1 LVSRDLSRHC
11 FELLGV
17 LRNQQVAYVASATFP
32 NGWLN
37 FELSVLRRLKFSSI
51 AFPFTGEPNLGVQ
64 LKRWNVRVAAN
75 DSMIWAHTKAT
86 ALIENDSER
95 LTDADLE
102 AIVDDAYVPRERLDN
117 PSLRNWFNETDAWWF
132 DNVRFNAERLD
143 NQYKRAIALTLGM
156 MVGDYVISF
165 TPENSHLREPL
176 SLSRVFRQFAEALPF
191 NYDSSLSS
199 KATNQDTRAF
209 VAERRHTD
217 LFFLRLPTPM
227 QPQTTPQQA
236 LAWREEWL
244 QGGDDFWSDFEKNRA
259 GKLGSRVQSKQ
270 QYLGL
275 VEDLLHTAAHLPGW
289 AIAHTENGF
298 ISTDELV
305 ETISRVRKIDAV
317 YSKDFSDL
325 LGVRAA
331 IVTAHG

>member
-1 LVSRDLSRHC
+1 
-11 FELLGV
+11 
-17 LRNQQVAYVASATFP
+17 
-32 NGWLN
+32 
-37 FELSVLRRLKFSSI
+37 
-51 AFPFTGEPNLGVQ
+51 
-64 LKRWNVRVAAN
+64 
-75 DSMIWAHTKAT
+75 MIWAHTKAT

-95 LTDADLE
+95 LTEDDLE
-102 AIVDDAYVPRERLDN
+102 AIVDDAYVPRERLNN

-143 NQYKRAIALTLGM
+143 NQYKRALALTLGM

-165 TPENSHLREPL
+165 NPENNHLREPL
-176 SLSRVFRQFAEALPF
+176 SLSLVFRQFAAAIPY
-191 NYDSSLSS
+191 NYENSLRS
-199 KATNQDTRAF
+199 KATNQETRAF

-217 LFFLRLPTPM
+217 LLFLRLPTPM
-227 QPQTTPQQA
+227 QPQPTPQQA
-236 LAWREEWL
+236 MAWREEWL
-244 QGGDDFWSDFEKNRA
+244 QGGGDFWSEFEKNRA

-331 IVTAHG
+331 IVTAQG

>member
-1 LVSRDLSRHC
+1 LA
-11 FELLGV
+11 
-17 LRNQQVAYVASATFP
+17 NVASATFP

-51 AFPFTGEPNLGVQ
+51 ALPFTGEPNVGMQ

-75 DSMIWAHTKAT
+75 DPMIWAHTKAT

-95 LTDADLE
+95 PTEEDIE
-102 AIVDDAYVPRERLDN
+102 AIVGDAYVPRERLDN
-117 PSLRNWFNETDAWWF
+117 PSLLNWFNETDAWWF

-143 NQYKRAIALTLGM
+143 NRYKRALALTLGM
-156 MVGDYVISF
+156 MVGDYVLSF
-165 TPENSHLREPL
+165 TAESRHLREPF
-176 SLSRVFRQFAEALPF
+176 SLSRVYRHFAETMPF
-191 NYDSSLSS
+191 HYDQSQRS
-199 KATNQDTRAF
+199 KATNEDARAF
-209 VAERRHTD
+209 LAERRHTD
-217 LFFLRLPTPM
+217 LLFLRLPVPV
-227 QPQTTPQQA
+227 QSQLA
-236 LAWREEWL
+236 RHDAFAWREEWL
-244 QGGDDFWSDFEKNRA
+244 QGGDDFWGEFEKARA

-305 ETISRVRKIDAV
+305 ETISRVRKIDGV

>member
-1 LVSRDLSRHC
+1 
-11 FELLGV
+11 
-17 LRNQQVAYVASATFP
+17 
-32 NGWLN
+32 
-37 FELSVLRRLKFSSI
+37 
-51 AFPFTGEPNLGVQ
+51 
-64 LKRWNVRVAAN
+64 
-75 DSMIWAHTKAT
+75 
-86 ALIENDSER
+86 
-95 LTDADLE
+95 
-102 AIVDDAYVPRERLDN
+102 
-117 PSLRNWFNETDAWWF
+117 
-132 DNVRFNAERLD
+132 
-143 NQYKRAIALTLGM
+143 M

-191 NYDSSLSS
+191 NYDSSLRS

>member
-1 LVSRDLSRHC
+1 
-11 FELLGV
+11 
-17 LRNQQVAYVASATFP
+17 
-32 NGWLN
+32 
-37 FELSVLRRLKFSSI
+37 LKFTSI
-51 AFPFTGEPNLGVQ
+51 ALPFTGEPNLCAQ
-64 LKRWNVRVAAN
+64 LKRWQVRVAAN
-75 DSMIWAHTKAT
+75 DPMIWAHTKAL

-95 LTDADLE
+95 LSEDELE

-117 PSLRNWFNETDAWWF
+117 PSLLNWFNETDAWWF

-143 NQYKRAIALTLGM
+143 SDYKRAVALTLGM
-156 MVGDYVISF
+156 MVGDYVLSF
-165 TPENSHLREPL
+165 GADSRHLREPL
-176 SLSRVFRQFAEALPF
+176 SLSRVFRQFAETIPF
-191 NYDSSLSS
+191 PYDNSLRS
-199 KATNQDTRAF
+199 KATNQDVRAF

-217 LFFLRLPTPM
+217 LLFLRLPVPV
-227 QPQTTPQQA
+227 QPQTAQDNPY
-236 LAWREEWL
+236 AWREEWL
-244 QGGDDFWSDFEKNRA
+244 QGGDDFWDDFEKTRS

-275 VEDLLHTAAHLPGW
+275 VEHLLHTASHLPAW

-305 ETISRVRKIDAV
+305 DTVGRVRKVDAV

-331 IVTAHG
+331 IVTAAG

>member
-1 LVSRDLSRHC
+1 M
-11 FELLGV
+11 
-17 LRNQQVAYVASATFP
+17 AYVASATFP

-51 AFPFTGEPNLGVQ
+51 ALPFTGEPNLGVQ

-75 DSMIWAHTKAT
+75 DPMTWAHTKAT

-95 LTDADLE
+95 LTADDLE
-102 AIVDDAYVPRERLDN
+102 AIVDDAYVPHERLDN

-132 DNVRFNAERLD
+132 DNVRFNVERLD
-143 NQYKRAIALTLGM
+143 NQYKRALALTLGM
-156 MVGDYVISF
+156 LVGDYANSF
-165 TPENSHLREPL
+165 TPENSNLREPL

-191 NYDSSLSS
+191 NYDNSMRS

-217 LFFLRLPTPM
+217 LLFLRLPVPVPP
-227 QPQTTPQQA
+227 QPAPQYP

-244 QGGDDFWSDFEKNRA
+244 QSGDDFWSEFEKSRA
-259 GKLGSRVQSKQ
+259 GKLGARVQSKQ

-298 ISTDELV
+298 ISTEELV

-331 IVTAHG
+331 IVTAQG

>member
-1 LVSRDLSRHC
+1 MV
-11 FELLGV
+11 
-17 LRNQQVAYVASATFP
+17 YVASATFP

-51 AFPFTGEPNLGVQ
+51 ALPFTGEPNVCAQ
-64 LKRWNVRVAAN
+64 LKRWRIRVAAN
-75 DSMIWAHTKAT
+75 DPMTWAYTKAT

-95 LTDADLE
+95 LNDDEVETL
-102 AIVDDAYVPRERLDN
+102 VDDAYVPRDRLDN
-117 PSLRNWFNETDAWWF
+117 PSLLNWFNETDAWWF
-132 DNVRFNAERLD
+132 DNVRFNAERLATP
-143 NQYKRAIALTLGM
+143 YKRAMALTLGM
-156 MVGDYVISF
+156 MVGDYVLSF
-165 TPENSHLREPL
+165 AEDTRHLREPL
-176 SLSRVFRQFAEALPF
+176 SLSRVFRQFAEGAAFP
-191 NYDSSLSS
+191 YDNSLRS
-199 KATNQDTRAF
+199 KATNQDVRAF

-217 LFFLRLPTPM
+217 LLFLRLPVPV
-227 QPQTTPQQA
+227 QPQAAQHNA
-236 LAWREEWL
+236 FAWREEWL
-244 QGGDDFWSDFEKNRA
+244 QGGDDFWADFEKARA

-275 VEDLLHTAAHLPGW
+275 VEDLLHTASHLPAW

-305 ETISRVRKIDAV
+305 ETVGRVRKVDAV

-331 IVTAHG
+331 IVTAIG

>member
-1 LVSRDLSRHC
+1 M
-11 FELLGV
+11 
-17 LRNQQVAYVASATFP
+17 AYVASATFP

-51 AFPFTGEPNLGVQ
+51 ALPFTGEPNLGVQ

-75 DSMIWAHTKAT
+75 DPMTWAHTKAT

-95 LTDADLE
+95 LTADDLE
-102 AIVDDAYVPRERLDN
+102 AIVDDAYVPHERLNN

-132 DNVRFNAERLD
+132 DNVRFNVERLD
-143 NQYKRAIALTLGM
+143 NQYKRALALTLGM
-156 MVGDYVISF
+156 MVGDYANSF
-165 TPENSHLREPL
+165 TPENSNLREPL
-176 SLSRVFRQFAEALPF
+176 SLSGVFRQFAEALPF
-191 NYDSSLSS
+191 NYDNSMRS

-209 VAERRHTD
+209 VAERRQTD
-217 LFFLRLPTPM
+217 LLFLRLPVPVPP
-227 QPQTTPQQA
+227 QPAPQYP

-244 QGGDDFWSDFEKNRA
+244 QGGDDFWSEFEKSRA
-259 GKLGSRVQSKQ
+259 GKLGARVQSKQ

-298 ISTDELV
+298 ISTEELV

-331 IVTAHG
+331 IVTAQG

>member
-1 LVSRDLSRHC
+1 LV
-11 FELLGV
+11 
-17 LRNQQVAYVASATFP
+17 YVAAAAFP

-51 AFPFTGEPNLGVQ
+51 AFPFTGEPNVGLQ
-64 LKRWNVRVAAN
+64 LRRWKVRVAAN
-75 DSMIWAHTKAT
+75 DPMIWAYTKAT
-86 ALIENDSER
+86 ALVENDSER
-95 LTDADLE
+95 LTEEDTE
-102 AIVDDAYVPRERLDN
+102 ALLDDAYVPRERLDN
-117 PSLRNWFNETDAWWF
+117 PSLLKWFNETDAWWF

-143 NQYKRAIALTLGM
+143 NEYKRALALTLGM
-156 MVGDYVISF
+156 MVGDYVLSF
-165 TPENSHLREPL
+165 TAESRHLREPF
-176 SLSRVFRQFAEALPF
+176 SLSRVFRQFAETLPF
-191 NYDSSLSS
+191 LNEHSLRN
-199 KATNQDTRAF
+199 KATNQDARAF

-217 LFFLRLPTPM
+217 LLFLRLPVPS
-227 QPQTTPQQA
+227 QPQPA
-236 LAWREEWL
+236 PRNAFAWREEWL
-244 QGGDDFWSDFEKNRA
+244 QGGDDFWVEFEKSQA

-275 VEDLLHTAAHLPGW
+275 VEELLHTAAHLPAW

-305 ETISRVRKIDAV
+305 EAVSRVRKVDAV
-317 YSKDFSDL
+317 YAKDFSDL

>member
-1 LVSRDLSRHC
+1 M
-11 FELLGV
+11 
-17 LRNQQVAYVASATFP
+17 AYVASATFP

-51 AFPFTGEPNLGVQ
+51 ALPFTGEPNLGVQ

-95 LTDADLE
+95 LTEGDLE
-102 AIVDDAYVPRERLDN
+102 AIVDDAYVPREQLDN

-156 MVGDYVISF
+156 MVGDYV
-165 TPENSHLREPL
+165 TPSTRKTATCVNL
-176 SLSRVFRQFAEALPF
+176 SLCRVCSGSLPKLYRLTTTVRCAVKLRTRIRALSWP
-191 NYDSSLSS
+191 NAAILTCS
-199 KATNQDTRAF
+199 
-209 VAERRHTD
+209 
-217 LFFLRLPTPM
+217 LRLPTPM

-244 QGGDDFWSDFEKNRA
+244 QGGDDFWGDFEKSRA